1 MGVRGVVER
10 ARGVRRGGRGEESET
25 GQARERG
32 EGEAVG
38 ERCGGGGG
46 SSRGGE
52 RGEEERRGRRRAC
65 ATVPSRH
72 ANALSLLALRDE
84 GECGR
89 VWGLCACRASGWG
102 EGVRAGSE

>member
-38 ERCGGGGG
+38 E
-46 SSRGGE
+46 
-52 RGEEERRGRRRAC
+52 
-65 ATVPSRH
+65 
-72 ANALSLLALRDE
+72 
-84 GECGR
+84 
-89 VWGLCACRASGWG
+89 
-102 EGVRAGSE
+102 